1 MRSRRKSCQDTSAA
15 SRIGGQSTAN
25 QNTVWHPGT
34 CERFRRARDRQHE
47 GFYRL
52 PSYSIGLCPIST
64 FGVQLM
70 VDDERLLSGF
80 TGKIT
85 TPPALG
91 SLASTTYFMSTLT
104 PFSQHSDA
112 QCLRQCVICDRAP
125 HGVAGWLVVL
135 QARPLHL
142 NER

>member
-15 SRIGGQSTAN
+15 SRIGGQNTAN

-34 CERFRRARDRQHE
+34 CERFRRARDRQHD
-47 GFYRL
+47 GFYKL
-52 PSYSIGLCPIST
+52 PSYSIGLCLISS

-70 VDDERLLSGF
+70 VDDGRFLSGVV
-80 TGKIT
+80 GNIT
-85 TPPALG
+85 TPPTLG

-112 QCLRQCVICDRAP
+112 QCLRQCVIRDRAP
-125 HGVAGWLVVL
+125 HGVAGWLAVL
-135 QARPLHL
+135 EARPLHL